1 MERRRLTAHE
11 TVPVVI
17 LLATFR
23 KIQRFPQ
30 LVLDLDGIVLCDL
43 AQAAGEAGVGVLAAL
58 ARAHKI
64 ANKGLCDVVPV
75 APHWSG
81 IENVVRNVQKCVEG

>member
-17 LLATFR
+17 LLVTFR
-23 KIQRFPQ
+23 KIQCFPQ

-43 AQAAGEAGVGVLAAL
+43 AQAKLA
-58 ARAHKI
+58 
-64 ANKGLCDVVPV
+64 
-75 APHWSG
+75 
-81 IENVVRNVQKCVEG
+81 